1 MVVRSSALF
10 VTGSVLVCPIND
22 MPLVIRK
29 VEFHTAVPAGT
40 ITVSPSAAEF
50 MAAVT
55 YSAREGL
62 AAFLTAAC
70 VALEVAKNNP
80 ATTELIMA

>member
-1 MVVRSSALF
+1 MIVRSSALF
-10 VTGSVLVCPIND
+10 ATGFVLVCPIND

-29 VEFHTAVPAGT
+29 VEFHTAVPAGS

-55 YSAREGL
+55 SAREGL
-62 AAFLTAAC
+62 AAFLIAAC

-80 ATTELIMA
+80 ATTELITA